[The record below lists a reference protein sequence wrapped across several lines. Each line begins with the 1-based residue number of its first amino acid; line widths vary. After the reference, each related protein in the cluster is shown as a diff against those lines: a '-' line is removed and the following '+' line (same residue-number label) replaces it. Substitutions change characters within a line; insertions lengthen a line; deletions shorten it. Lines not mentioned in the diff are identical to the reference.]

1 MGCFDINQIH
11 MLYHNCKYIHNSG
24 MRPTLIQNKPMQV
37 TQIIFNTVWCS
48 KCLFFT
54 KTTYLLVLA
63 YVMMLEGGSN
73 GTIAIVLKLH
83 QVD

>member
-1 MGCFDINQIH
+1 
-11 MLYHNCKYIHNSG
+11 
-24 MRPTLIQNKPMQV
+24 MQV

-63 YVMMLEGGSN
+63 YIMMLEGGSN